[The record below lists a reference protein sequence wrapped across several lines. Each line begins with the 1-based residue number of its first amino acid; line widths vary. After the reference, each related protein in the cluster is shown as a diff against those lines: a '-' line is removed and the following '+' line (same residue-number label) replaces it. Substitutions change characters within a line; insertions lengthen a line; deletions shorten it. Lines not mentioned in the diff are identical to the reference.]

1 MSSEAFLVGLV
12 TLLVTID
19 PVGLIPAFL
28 SLTRG
33 LDRAARGSIALRAA
47 VVAFAILSF
56 FVLAG
61 DWLLRWLQVSLAA
74 FRISGGLLLF
84 WIAFEMVFEKRAERE
99 QQTADVAIGRDRI
112 RDVAAVPL
120 AIPLMAGPGAIT
132 AVILL
137 ASKGDGRIMSLA
149 SLLGL
154 IAIVT
159 LVCYFVFLAAARL
172 AHLLGA
178 TGQHVLSRMLGL
190 LLSAL
195 AVQFV
200 VDGLRALL
208 SAAPAAG

>member
-1 MSSEAFLVGLV
+1 MTREDFLVGLV

-19 PVGLIPAFL
+19 PVGLIPVFL
-28 SLTRG
+28 SLTRD
-33 LDRAARGSIALRAA
+33 LDRAARGAIALRASW
-47 VVAFAILSF
+47 VAFIILSF

-61 DWLLRWLQVSLAA
+61 DWLLRWLAISLAA

-84 WIAFEMVFEKRAERE
+84 WIAFEMVFEKRAARE

-137 ASKGDGRIMSLA
+137 ASRGDGRVMSLA

-159 LVCYFVFLAAARL
+159 LICYLVFLTAARL

-200 VDGLRALL
+200 ADGLRALL
-208 SAAPAAG
+208 SASPAAG

>member
-1 MSSEAFLVGLV
+1 MTREDFLVGLV

-19 PVGLIPAFL
+19 PVGLIPVFL

-47 VVAFAILSF
+47 CVAFAILSF

-99 QQTADVAIGRDRI
+99 QQTADVALGKDRI

-137 ASKGDGRIMSLA
+137 ASRSDGKVMSLA

-154 IAIVT
+154 IAIV
-159 LVCYFVFLAAARL
+159 VAICYIVFLAATRL

-208 SAAPAAG
+208 SAPAAG

>member
-1 MSSEAFLVGLV
+1 MTREAFLVGLV
-12 TLLVTID
+12 TLLVAID
-19 PVGLIPAFL
+19 PVGLIPVFL
-28 SLTRG
+28 SLTRNM
-33 LDRAARGSIALRAA
+33 DRAARGAIAFRASC
-47 VVAFAILSF
+47 VAFAILSF

-61 DWLLRWLQVSLAA
+61 DWLLRWLEVSLAA

-99 QQTADVAIGRDRI
+99 RQTADVAVSKDHI

-137 ASKGDGRIMSLA
+137 ASKSDGSIVSLS

-154 IAIVT
+154 IAIV
-159 LVCYFVFLAAARL
+159 VASCYGVFLAAARL

-200 VDGLRALL
+200 ADGLRALL
-208 SAAPAAG
+208 SAPPAAG

>member
-1 MSSEAFLVGLV
+1 MTREAFLVGLV

-19 PVGLIPAFL
+19 PVGLIPVFL

-33 LDRAARGSIALRAA
+33 MDRAARGSIALRASW
-47 VVAFAILSF
+47 VTFAILSF

-61 DWLLRWLQVSLAA
+61 DWLLRWLEVSLGA

-99 QQTADVAIGRDRI
+99 QQTADVALGKDGI

-137 ASKGDGRIMSLA
+137 ASKSDGGVMSLA

-154 IAIVT
+154 IAIVVV
-159 LVCYFVFLAAARL
+159 VCYIVFFAATRL

-200 VDGLRALL
+200 ADGLRALL